1 MAKKK
6 RNIFTTYKRRFI
18 WVCKKITL
26 PGFEG
31 QSIYDVFTFLIQEI
45 NRDAVTTRASAVT
58 FSFLLSLFPAII
70 VLFTLIPYLPVEGLQ
85 LTLMGYIRDLM
96 PHNAY
101 LTIDSTIQDI
111 VSRQRGGLLSLGIVL
126 ALYYSTRGVF
136 DLMNSFDKAYP
147 NFRQRSFITKIGVS
161 IKITLLLFLLLLL
174 SVIFIIAGEYVIN
187 MVMNYLNFR
196 GALSYYILNSIKWVA
211 IILLFYAS
219 VSLIYYYGPAV
230 QKRWRFF
237 SAGSTLAAFLS
248 ILTSLLFSFFIN
260 QFGQYNKIYGSIGT
274 LIVIMLWLYYNSL
287 ILLMGFELN
296 ASIDINRHNKQ
307 LQKS

>member
-1 MAKKK
+1 MAKGK
-6 RNIFTTYKRRFI
+6 RSILVTYKRKLI
-18 WVCKKITL
+18 WICKRVSL

-31 QSIYDVFTFLIQEI
+31 QTVYDVFTFLVKEIQ
-45 NRDAVTTRASAVT
+45 RDAVTTRAAAVT

-70 VLFTLIPYLPVEGLQ
+70 VLFTLIPYLPIDGLQ
-85 LTLMGYIRDLM
+85 EILMSYINELM

-101 LTIDSTIQDI
+101 LVIDSTIRDI
-111 VSRQRGGLLSLGIVL
+111 ISHQRGGLLSLGIFL

-147 NFRQRSFITKIGVS
+147 NFRKRKFITKIGVS
-161 IKITLLLFLLLLL
+161 IKITFLLFLLLLL
-174 SVIFIIAGEYVIN
+174 SVVFIIAGEYVIN
-187 MVMNYLNFR
+187 WLMNYLDIKDSFTYFI
-196 GALSYYILNSIKWVA
+196 LSSVKWLT
-211 IILLFYAS
+211 IIFLFYAS

-248 ILTSLLFSFFIN
+248 MLTSLLFSFFIN
-260 QFGQYNKIYGSIGT
+260 NFGQYNKIYGSIGT

-296 ASIDINRHNKQ
+296 ASIDVNRHNKQ
-307 LQKS
+307 LKKS